1 MRELRDGVPRA
12 RVGLP
17 SQGVGP
23 ELVRGWAEFEESW
36 DVRGVLAELK
46 DRPGSED
53 GGPAPYLVMAE
64 AVYGFFANEGD
75 ACYVIPVALGEDGH
89 AKAGVNCVRPFT
101 GEELKV
107 WGARTL
113 SSEGDLAYVNVRR
126 QICFLTDSIRRST
139 AWAVFE
145 PNGHGLWSALRH
157 SVTDFLDEQWRRGAL
172 AGATQEEAYRVVCD
186 GTVNDERA
194 TGKGVVRM
202 DVSVAPARPAE
213 FVTVEIRQLVGQ
225 TS

>member
-1 MRELRDGVPRA
+1 MPPVGHVAGLWARTDAERGVHRA
-12 RVGLP
+12 
-17 SQGVGP
+17 P
-23 ELVRGWAEFEESW
+23 EGTL
-36 DVRGVLAELK
+36 RGVLDAVEGVG
-46 DRPGSED
+46 DEEAGRP
-53 GGPAPYLVMAE
+53 
-64 AVYGFFANEGD
+64 
-75 ACYVIPVALGEDGH
+75 

-101 GEELKV
+101 GEGLKV

-202 DVSVAPARPAE
+202 HISVAPARPAE
-213 FVTVEIRQLVGQ
+213 FVTLEISQLVGQ
-225 TS
+225 TR